1 MFRIALVSV
10 LLVTAACSAPDPS
23 SPASSPAPSETSSA
37 SATPR
42 PDGTDEQPEE
52 RFPGY
57 NSRLPR
63 NPRRLAAV
71 IVGIYRRLPKEIDR
85 WLADGGRTSRRAT
98 DEVHRG
104 ALLQQRSFRL
114 LVRKGRLYRRVDRS
128 LPRRIRRIVARH
140 VNAQQQLSSLA
151 TPVEPPVR
159 WKTYRPE
166 SPHALRRYYRAGQK
180 RFRVPWQVL
189 AAVNAV
195 ESRFGRILGPSS
207 AGALGPMQ
215 FMPATWDIYGRGDI
229 MDPRD
234 SIIAA
239 ARYLSASGAPEDM
252 RGALFAYN
260 RSDAYVQAILTYAR
274 EIQRDRRSYYGYYF
288 WEVFVRT
295 TEGDLRLTGP
305 KS

>member
-1 MFRIALVSV
+1 MRSCFVAL
-10 LLVTAACSAPDPS
+10 LLVATACSSAPPSPSAGS
-23 SPASSPAPSETSSA
+23 SPTPT
-37 SATPR
+37 ATVTR
-42 PDGTDEQPEE
+42 TEQRDPKEVA

-57 NSRLPR
+57 DERLPR
-63 NPRRLAAV
+63 HPKRLTALV
-71 IVGIYRRLPKEIDR
+71 IDIYRRLPEEISA
-85 WLADGGRTSRRAT
+85 WLRGGGRLSRKAT

-104 ALLQQRSFRL
+104 ALAQQRTLRL
-114 LVRKGRLYRRVDRS
+114 LARRERLARSVGRR
-128 LPRRIRRIVARH
+128 LPSRIDRIVTRH
-140 VNAQQQLSSLA
+140 LIAQRRLSALA
-151 TPVEPPVR
+151 TPVKPPVR

-166 SPHALRRYYRAGQK
+166 SPHALRRYYRAGRE

-189 AAVNAV
+189 AAVNSV

-215 FMPATWDIYGRGDI
+215 FIPSTWEIYGRGDI

-239 ARYLSASGAPEDM
+239 ARYLSASGAPEDL

-260 RSDAYVQAILTYAR
+260 NSDAYVDAILTYAR
-274 EIQRDRRSYYGYYF
+274 EIERDPRSYYAYYF

-295 TEGDLRLTGP
+295 TKGDVRLTGP
-305 KS
+305 GRT